1 MKNKTRVMILEDD
14 VRASYTLESTINH
27 HGKFQVVTVTETCA
41 EALEQFKLYTPDL
54 VFVDITLPD
63 GNGLD
68 VIRKLRAEDE
78 TCHFIMTTAIRDTV
92 VVEKAVL
99 LGVIDYLVKPIRMS
113 RVNQALDDYL
123 KSIETFRSKTTVDQ
137 AGIDSLLGKSP
148 ASHTRR
154 TPKGIDTATLERLRN
169 KINELSLTEF
179 SAEEVGQIMD
189 FSRITARR
197 YLEYLESEGT
207 LKLELDYNTGG
218 RPRRIYKML

>member
-1 MKNKTRVMILEDD
+1 MKNKTSVMILEDD

-27 HGKFQVVTVTETCA
+27 HGKFNVVSVSETCA
-41 EALEQFKLYTPDL
+41 EAFEQFKLYSPDL

-68 VIRKLRAEDE
+68 VIHTLRANNQS
-78 TCHFIMTTAIRDTV
+78 CHFIMTTAVRETTI
-92 VVEKAVL
+92 VEKAVQ

-113 RVNQALDDYL
+113 RVNQALNDYL
-123 KSIETFRSKTTVDQ
+123 KSIDTFRNTETVDQ
-137 AGIDSLLGKSP
+137 AGIDSLLGKNQK
-148 ASHTRR
+148 SHTRS

-169 KINELSLTEF
+169 RINELSLTEF
-179 SAEEVGQIMD
+179 SADEVGQIMD

-218 RPRRIYKML
+218 RPRRVYKML